1 MYFGAQNDCG
11 WRVVLTGPTGF
22 QDGRRAEQR
31 LALITADSR
40 FKHPQLDGWFSWS
53 PLPSLPPPPLPPL
66 TPYPASLRR
75 LPFSFFFSWSPLP
88 SLPPSSL
95 PAINPNS
102 VSSRRHC
109 CCCCCCCSC
118 RLPFGGESGSWATT
132 PTGTLGVHIHTYT
145 RSHSER
151 WKCVPYSSGENSFMM
166 LHKTFEAGR
175 KVGLVWNE
183 PVTARCVD
191 SV

>member
-31 LALITADSR
+31 SALITADSR
-40 FKHPQLDGWFSWS
+40 FKHPQLDGW
-53 PLPSLPPPPLPPL
+53 
-66 TPYPASLRR
+66 
-75 LPFSFFFSWSPLP
+75 FSWSPLP

-183 PVTARCVD
+183 PVTERCVD